1 MIRKGS
7 RYEKAR
13 SFRPAE
19 GETEAFPGVRPREI
33 GPATGVIEHTVR
45 SGDRLDLLARH
56 YYNDGRLWW
65 RILDANSEIP
75 YGGDAVL
82 ETAKSGPGGSEAEGD
97 TADTGTVQELEPE
110 SMVGRTIV
118 IPRARE

>member
-13 SFRPAE
+13 SFATAE
-19 GETEAFPGVRPREI
+19 GETEAFPGVRPRSI
-33 GPATGVIEHTVR
+33 GPATGVIEHTVH
-45 SGDRLDLLARH
+45 SGERLDLLARH

-65 RILDANSEIP
+65 RILDANPEIL
-75 YGGDAVL
+75 YGGDAVVDVERDTESNGENDESG
-82 ETAKSGPGGSEAEGD
+82 ETPER
-97 TADTGTVQELEPE
+97 E